1 MEQLPR
7 ETLNIPIIIDKL
19 NEIVKFLNNRPN
31 KFKPPTPQEVEAYA
45 REYSVKR
52 PNLNCKISGEKF
64 CGSYEAKGWK
74 VGKVPMK
81 DWKAAVRNWCLNGWG
96 IGGIASAEFKECYKH
111 GCKAEGQA
119 KWKETSGL
127 TYYKCPEHGG

>member
-1 MEQLPR
+1 MEQLPKDCINFP
-7 ETLNIPIIIDKL
+7 TIVAKI
-19 NEIVKFLNNRPN
+19 NEIIGKRSH
-31 KFKPPTPQEVEAYA
+31 FKPPTPQEVEAYA
-45 REYSVKR
+45 REYGVNR

-96 IGGIASAEFKECYKH
+96 IDGIASAEFKECYKH
-111 GCKAEGQA
+111 GCKAEGPA

-127 TYYKCPEHGG
+127 TYYKGPAHGG